1 MPNRNKLG
9 KKGSFETKNRTAWNK
24 GLTKETDERIKR
36 HSEILI
42 GRKMSEETKKKLS
55 DALKGKKHSKERKQK
70 MSIIRKK
77 IWNTPKYRQIAREM
91 RSKQVCPKKDTK
103 IELKIQD
110 YLKQLRVDFFTHHYF
125 HQINHAYQCDIF
137 IPAMDLVIECDGDY
151 WHKYPIGRDIDL
163 IRTKELIEK
172 GFKVLRLWEREIEVM
187 TLEEF
192 KNKL

>member
-1 MPNRNKLG
+1 MG

-110 YLKQLRVDFFTHHYF
+110 YLKQLKEETEE
-125 HQINHAYQCDIF
+125 DIQRLLKDAK
-137 IPAMDLVIECDGDY
+137 PAE
-151 WHKYPIGRDIDL
+151 
-163 IRTKELIEK
+163 KEL
-172 GFKVLRLWEREIEVM
+172 
-187 TLEEF
+187 
-192 KNKL
+192 KNGGPKNV